1 MNEIKLPIRDGGDTS
16 ILDANGKQIAF
27 AVFDEMPAL
36 VNAVNEHETLTA
48 KIEQQDAE
56 IEWLTNA
63 LRRVYST
70 GHNLDCIYCGHKD
83 KHVLDTLRPKEN
95 TDA

>member
-27 AVFDEMPAL
+27 AVFDEMPTL
-36 VNAVNEHETLTA
+36 VNAVNEHESL
-48 KIEQQDAE
+48 IAE
-56 IEWLTNA
+56 VERLMHA
-63 LRRVYST
+63 LRLVYSA
-70 GHNLDCIYCGHKD
+70 GHNLDCIFCGLKD